1 MPARRIGVTIVA
13 LLAATPALAH
23 SGPGHTD
30 GFGHGFLHPLLG
42 VDHLLAMMAVGLW
55 AALSAPRLFYAAPAG
70 FMIGMLAGGA
80 AGSAG
85 LAPLGLEAAIASS
98 VLILGLLSVLEV
110 RAHAA
115 LAFTGA
121 ALLGGFHG
129 IAHGSEMPIDF
140 TSVLYGAGFLSATAL
155 LHATGIGMGLLSR
168 RLVPNL
174 AGRTIGGFVAFAGAA
189 MLIPG

>member
-1 MPARRIGVTIVA
+1 
-13 LLAATPALAH
+13 
-23 SGPGHTD
+23 
-30 GFGHGFLHPLLG
+30 
-42 VDHLLAMMAVGLW
+42 
-55 AALSAPRLFYAAPAG
+55 
-70 FMIGMLAGGA
+70 
-80 AGSAG
+80 
-85 LAPLGLEAAIASS
+85 
-98 VLILGLLSVLEV
+98 VLEV

-121 ALLGGFHG
+121 ARLGGFHG